1 MRIITGKF
9 KKANLF
15 SVQGN
20 TTRPT
25 TDFIKEAIFSTIF
38 DCENLLVL
46 DLYAGSGS
54 LGLEALSRGASFVDF
69 IEFSEKA
76 IQAIIKNIHK
86 LKCEEQAHI
95 YRKKVSSFLKKTGKK
110 YDLIFMDPPY
120 DKSLV
125 NKTIELIIENS
136 VLSESGKIV
145 VEHSPHEK
153 IVYSSDKINFFQ
165 KKYSDTIV
173 TIIEER
179 ENITT
184 ENNES
189 TE

>member
-15 SVQGN
+15 SVPGN

-38 DCENLLVL
+38 DCKNLLVL

-54 LGLEALSRGASFVDF
+54 LGLEALSRGAKFVDF

-76 IQAIIKNIHK
+76 IKAIIKNIHK
-86 LKCEEQAHI
+86 LKCEDQSHI
-95 YRKKVSSFLKKTGKK
+95 YRKKVSSFLKKTDKK
-110 YDLIFMDPPY
+110 YDLIIMDPPY
-120 DKSLV
+120 EKNLV
-125 NKTIELIIENS
+125 NKTIESILENS
-136 VLSESGKIV
+136 LLSETGKIV
-145 VEHSPHEK
+145 VEHSPKEK
-153 IVYSSDKINFFQ
+153 IALSNDKISFFQ
-165 KKYSDTIV
+165 KNYSDTII
-173 TIIEER
+173 TIIEKDF
-179 ENITT
+179 TT
-184 ENNES
+184 EN